1 MDCGPRDCMKGRG
14 MAWSC
19 RTQDNRCI
27 RACMYSYAMLRIR
40 NVTYTLF
47 LFLLFPLA
55 GAFPTHRDTPSLSLP
70 LYLPLPLS
78 PRTHI
83 TNFDAFPGR
92 TVERAREKFMCN
104 LRKIMIIFYFMAER
118 TRSSLLRT
126 SCPSALLSRYVA
138 ARLP

>member
-1 MDCGPRDCMKGRG
+1 MDCRPRDCMKGRG
-14 MAWSC
+14 MGWSC

-27 RACMYSYAMLRIR
+27 RACMYSYGTLRIR

-55 GAFPTHRDTPSLSLP
+55 GAFSTHRDTPSLSLS
-70 LYLPLPLS
+70 LPLPRL
-78 PRTHI
+78 HI

-126 SCPSALLSRYVA
+126 SCPSALLSRCA
-138 ARLP
+138 AAHLP